1 MAQND
6 DLFGNLDSTMSFLQD
21 KKEVSKDGIYRVDLK
36 RVQDKKR
43 GYKSTIRFL
52 PNFKKD
58 GTLGDS
64 AVEKISHYVDLKSI
78 PELSGY
84 YDSAKNPS
92 IQKTQPGKKCP
103 LSDTYY
109 ALTNS
114 KNATLVEK
122 AKVLKYSKK
131 YFSYVLILE
140 DEQQPELVG
149 KVMIFQY
156 GKTIKDKITSEKT
169 GEISGE
175 SCNIFKLD
183 DGKDFVLL
191 VKEVDTGDGV
201 YPDYKNCSFKGEKS
215 SIKIPTA
222 SGLKNVPLEDGK
234 ISDKHKDKVKE
245 LLLTRDVELENFEP
259 KPLTEEQEAKVS
271 QIIGFLT
278 GKTVGSYASEK
289 KNEIE
294 DFSFDTDDI
303 MPKSTSTKSNSDD
316 FDFDDI

>member
-6 DLFGNLDSTMSFLQD
+6 DLFGNLDSTMSFLDD

-36 RVQDKKR
+36 KAKDKKR
-43 GYKSTIRFL
+43 GYKSTLRFL
-52 PNFKKD
+52 PNFRKD
-58 GTLGDS
+58 GTLGES
-64 AVEKISHYVDLKSI
+64 AIEKVTHYVDIKSI
-78 PELSGY
+78 PELCGY
-84 YDSAKNPS
+84 YDSAKNPT
-92 IQKTQPGKKCP
+92 IQKQFPGKKCP

-109 ALTNS
+109 ALVQS

-122 AKVLKYSKK
+122 AKMLKYSKK

-191 VKEVDTGDGV
+191 VKEVDTGDEV
-201 YPDYKNCSFKGEKS
+201 YPDYKNCSFKGERS
-215 SIKIPTA
+215 SIKIQTKD
-222 SGLKNVPLEDGK
+222 GLKNVPLEDGK
-234 ISDKHKDKVKE
+234 IGDKFKDKVKE

-259 KPLTEEQEAKVS
+259 KVLTEEQESKVS
-271 QIIGFLT
+271 QIIAFLT
-278 GKTVGSYASEK
+278 GKSTGSFSSAK
-289 KNEIE
+289 KEEIE
-294 DFSFDTDDI
+294 DFSFDTEDI
-303 MPKSTSTKSNSDD
+303 MPKSTASKSNDMD